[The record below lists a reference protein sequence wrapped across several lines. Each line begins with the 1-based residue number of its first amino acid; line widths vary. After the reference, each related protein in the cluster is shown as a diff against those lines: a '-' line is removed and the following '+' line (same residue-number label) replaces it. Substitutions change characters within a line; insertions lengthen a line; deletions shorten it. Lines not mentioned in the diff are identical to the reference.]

1 MYGGRVTDDWDRRV
15 LMTYLDEYMGEFIFD
30 KNQEFFF
37 SKAEYDYKIPID
49 AENME
54 QTQLHISE
62 IPLFTVPG
70 VFGLHSNAEIQYYNN
85 CAKSLWLW
93 TLEMQT
99 SEGGDGAGL
108 NREEYILKVQ

>member
-54 QTQLHISE
+54 QT
-62 IPLFTVPG
+62 
-70 VFGLHSNAEIQYYNN
+70 
-85 CAKSLWLW
+85 
-93 TLEMQT
+93 
-99 SEGGDGAGL
+99 
-108 NREEYILKVQ
+108 